1 MHPNTSVYMFIL
13 FLLLEVLKKM
23 LTYLTAYILYANVIY
38 IHVYKI
44 SGYSQLNYTK
54 WKHLTVNIV

>member
-1 MHPNTSVYMFIL
+1 MHPNTSVYMFIYFTIRGTQKK
-13 FLLLEVLKKM
+13 FL
-23 LTYLTAYILYANVIY
+23 TCLTAYILYANVIY
-38 IHVYKI
+38 MHVYKI